1 MTKQNIHG
9 TEYYPGERDARRFF
23 ANLKADT
30 SVSSGGKVIGV
41 VNRDVKETPRIIHD
55 TFLKIINNSKKQIQI
70 INPYFTLC
78 GHIKRALKRACKR
91 GVDVQ
96 IMVSEK
102 SDIPITPRIV
112 EHNVRQLMKAG
123 AKVYFFRAVSI
134 TAKS

>member
-55 TFLKIINNSKKQIQI
+55 TFLKIINNSK
-70 INPYFTLC
+70 NRFRLSTLTSPS
-78 GHIKRALKRACKR
+78 A
-91 GVDVQ
+91 
-96 IMVSEK
+96 
-102 SDIPITPRIV
+102 DISK
-112 EHNVRQLMKAG
+112 EL
-123 AKVYFFRAVSI
+123 
-134 TAKS
+134 